1 MTIEIEKGIPMPD
14 KVRTRNGKYPW
25 MTMDVGDSFPVV
37 GRTKPVIVPKW
48 LKPKIFRQGMHPPT
62 DKIPEDH
69 WRVWRTA

>member
-25 MTMDVGDSFPVV
+25 VNMDVGDSFFLAE
-37 GRTKPVIVPKW
+37 RTKKVLIPAW
-48 LKPKIFRQGMHPPT
+48 LKPKIFRQSAVEGG
-62 DKIPEDH
+62 

>member
-25 MTMDVGDSFPVV
+25 IAMEVGDSFFIV
-37 GRTKPVIVPKW
+37 GRTKKVIIPAW
-48 LKPKIFRQGMHPPT
+48 LKPKIFRQAAVEGG
-62 DKIPEDH
+62 

>member
-25 MTMDVGDSFPVV
+25 DSMEVGDSFKLD
-37 GRTKPVIVPKW
+37 GRTKKVIIPAR
-48 LKPKIFRQGMHPPT
+48 LKPKIFRQSAVEGG
-62 DKIPEDH
+62 